1 LRFEV
6 RYPLGQSHEVTL
18 QGTVAVIGR
27 DPACEV
33 VVTDPKCSRR
43 HAVLEAGPQGIT
55 IRDAGSANGVFVN
68 DKKVERSQLKEGDTV
83 RLGDVVLK
91 VLPEEMPGTLMMGP
105 EDMDAMG
112 QGEPAPAAAATPAAV
127 QPNAADT
134 VPPAIAPAVASR
146 RPGEATQPPARPAA
160 RPQIPAPPAPAPPL
174 RPAPR
179 RTAGPSP
186 SGRPLTVTLLAILW
200 LVCIPLYGLG
210 GGAVAHALGW
220 GGAWAAAPIGLGLVL
235 TLVSGVMGY
244 GLWALAPWA
253 RVAQIIVAAVGLLV
267 CPFTL
272 ASAAVL
278 VYMARPATRAAFG
291 RPRHAARGVEAPAVD
306 SSSEGA
312 FAAVILG
319 TVLLGAV
326 ASAASVAMARRGG
339 GSMEKARSSAREEA
353 AVDRLRRMAAAQTE
367 FRSGTCVNAYAD
379 LEALLKPGT
388 AIPNYRPDG
397 PAFLP
402 PEFARAEALGYRFE
416 LTVDEPVPE
425 TEGCAAR
432 GYRRFAYAAEPTEVG
447 GRHLRVG
454 PDGVVHA
461 AAGRPA
467 TEGDPVVR

>member
-1 LRFEV
+1 MRFEV
-6 RYPLGQSHEVTL
+6 RYPPGQSHEVTL

-27 DPACEV
+27 DPACEL

-68 DKKVERSQLKEGDTV
+68 DRKVERSQIKEGDYV

-105 EDMDAMG
+105 EDMEAA
-112 QGEPAPAAAATPAAV
+112 PPAAALPDASA
-127 QPNAADT
+127 T
-134 VPPAIAPAVASR
+134 VPPAVPPAAAGR
-146 RPGEATQPPARPAA
+146 RPGDATQPPARPAA
-160 RPQIPAPPAPAPPL
+160 KPQVPAPPASAPPV

-179 RTAGPSP
+179 RTPAPYA
-186 SGRPLTVTLLAILW
+186 SGRPLSVTLLAILW
-200 LVCIPLYGLG
+200 MVCIPLYGLG
-210 GGAVAHALGW
+210 GVAVAHTLGW

-244 GLWALAPWA
+244 GLWSLAPWG
-253 RVAQIIVAAVGLLV
+253 RVAQIIVAAVGLLI

-278 VYMARPATRAAFG
+278 VYMARPAARAAFG
-291 RPRHAARGVEAPAVD
+291 RPRHGSRGVEAPAVD

-326 ASAASVAMARRGG
+326 ASVAGMTMARRGG
-339 GSMEKARSSAREEA
+339 GSMEEARSSAREEA
-353 AVDRLRRMAAAQTE
+353 AVGRLRRMAAAQAE
-367 FRSGTCVNAYAD
+367 FRSGTCVNAYAELD
-379 LEALLKPGT
+379 GLLKPGT
-388 AIPNYRPDG
+388 AIPNYPPDG
-397 PAFLP
+397 PTFLP

-416 LTVDEPVPE
+416 LTVDEAVPE

-432 GYRRFAYAAEPTEVG
+432 GYRRFAYAAQPTEAG
-447 GRHLRVG
+447 GRHLLVG

-461 AAGRPA
+461 AAGRAATDADPA
-467 TEGDPVVR
+467 VH

>member
-6 RYPLGQSHEVTL
+6 RYPVGQSHEVTL

-27 DPACEV
+27 DPACELV
-33 VVTDPKCSRR
+33 VSDPKCSRR

-68 DKKVERSQLKEGDTV
+68 DRKVERAQLTEGDYV

-105 EDMDAMG
+105 EDMEA
-112 QGEPAPAAAATPAAV
+112 APPAAV
-127 QPNAADT
+127 EPDASKT
-134 VPPAIAPAVASR
+134 LPPVLPPPGASR

-160 RPQIPAPPAPAPPL
+160 KPQVPAPPAPAPPL

-179 RTAGPSP
+179 RAPPP
-186 SGRPLTVTLLAILW
+186 SGSARPLTVTLLALLW
-200 LVCIPLYGLG
+200 LVSIPLYGLG
-210 GGAVAHALGW
+210 GVAVAQALGW
-220 GGAWAAAPIGLGLVL
+220 SGAWAAAPIGLSLVL
-235 TLVSGVMGY
+235 TLVSGVLGY
-244 GLWALAPWA
+244 GLWTLAPWA
-253 RVAQIIVAAVGLLV
+253 RVAQIIVAAMGLLI

-278 VYMARPATRAAFG
+278 VYMARPAARAAFG
-291 RPRHAARGVEAPAVD
+291 RPRRGARGLEAPAVD
-306 SSSEGA
+306 SSSEGV

-326 ASAASVAMARRGG
+326 ATAAAMAMAQRGG
-339 GSMEKARSSAREEA
+339 GSMEQARSSAREEA
-353 AVDRLRRMAAAQTE
+353 AVGRLRQMAAAQAE
-367 FRSGTCVNAYAD
+367 FQSGTCVNAYAD
-379 LEALLKPGT
+379 LEGLLKPGT

-402 PEFARAEALGYRFE
+402 PEFGRAEALGYRFE
-416 LTVDEPVPE
+416 LTVDDPVPE

-432 GYRRFAYAAEPTEVG
+432 GYRRFAYVAQPAEAG

-467 TEGDPVVR
+467 TDEDPVAH